1 MGGGGRDGVVPSG
14 SNLTVIWPNTE
25 ESEVTGTGHCLI
37 FKGLFSR
44 EEPKFDRS

>member
-25 ESEVTGTGHCLI
+25 ESEVMGTGHCLI